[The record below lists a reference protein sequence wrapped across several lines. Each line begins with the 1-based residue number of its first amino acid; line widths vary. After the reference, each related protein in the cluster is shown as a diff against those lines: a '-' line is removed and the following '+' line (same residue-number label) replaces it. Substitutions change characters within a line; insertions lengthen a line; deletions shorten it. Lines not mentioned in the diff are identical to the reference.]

1 MSDEQKLDVLRR
13 VARGFDQHDLDAIM
27 EHFTDDC
34 AFEGPRGPNANGT
47 LFVGWEAVR
56 AAFAARFAT
65 IPDVRYTDDS
75 HFVSGDR
82 GVSEWLISGTTT
94 DGDRVEARGCD
105 IWTFQGDKISLKNSF
120 WKMRTG

>member
-1 MSDEQKLDVLRR
+1 VGETEKLDVLRR

-27 EHFTDDC
+27 EHFTNDC
-34 AFEGPRGPNANGT
+34 VFEGPRGPNANGT
-47 LFVGWEAVR
+47 VFVGWEAVR
-56 AAFAARFAT
+56 GAFAARFST

-75 HFVSGDR
+75 HFVAGDR

-94 DGDRVEARGCD
+94 DGDRIEARGCD
-105 IWTFQGDKISLKNSF
+105 IWTFRGDQISLKNSF